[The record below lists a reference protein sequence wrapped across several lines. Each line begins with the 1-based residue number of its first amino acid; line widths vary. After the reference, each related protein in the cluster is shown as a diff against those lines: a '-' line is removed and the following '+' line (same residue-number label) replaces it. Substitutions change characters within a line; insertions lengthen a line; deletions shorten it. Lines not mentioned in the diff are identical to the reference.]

1 MNLLLVVAATLL
13 LCTPTL
19 SASGN
24 KISFRELFSMPLK
37 FEQIGSR
44 NYEQVTM
51 VFGASKSSTST
62 GTSIKMT
69 PDLAYNTITI
79 GSLDDLNWGIDCSDD
94 NSCSVK
100 AGTEHDCSRLGFS
113 AKCVNVDTF
122 LRFRNQSL
130 PSTTNKL
137 TVEMMINQDLWQPK
151 GQGVLGLGPK
161 SPLWTYMKN
170 EYDTQNSFIDFSLF
184 YRANELDVLISL
196 SNGNFKNAVFVANG
210 KGIAVDPFFLNM
222 STESNADSWILD
234 SVNFTKMIDG
244 KFIETAEKVC
254 LANGINSTIATNNYN
269 QLKTSIFNQL
279 CGNSGGC
286 SKANSDLTKV
296 QPWSFKLYNKSD
308 QDSFMDIVLKNDE
321 LINFDSSGNALLLVD
336 DLTNYPQICQGATL
350 AFGKFFLAAR
360 EVVIRYNKDNGVFL
374 IGFHSFE
381 PSLVFLIILLALAS
395 LIFIIFV
402 GVCISSIV
410 AKVKVY
416 VKEQQE
422 GSPVI
427 KEEGTIA
434 KENMQKK
441 LISINEA
448 EIEAQ

>member
-1 MNLLLVVAATLL
+1 MKLLAVVAAALL
-13 LCTPTL
+13 LSGPAL
-19 SASGN
+19 AASGN

-37 FEQIGSR
+37 FEQVGTR
-44 NYEQVTM
+44 YYEQVTM

-62 GTSIKMT
+62 GTSIKMI
-69 PDLAYNTITI
+69 PDLAYNAITI
-79 GSLDDLNWGIDCSDD
+79 GSLSDLNWGIDCSDA

-100 AGTEHDCSRLGFS
+100 AGTEHTCSRLGFS
-113 AKCVNVDTF
+113 ASCVNVDTF

-130 PSTTNKL
+130 PSTTAKL
-137 TVEMMINQDLWQPK
+137 TVEMMTAQDLWQPK

-161 SPLWTYMKN
+161 SPLWAYMKS
-170 EYDTQNSFIDFSLF
+170 EYDTQNNYIDFSLF

-210 KGIAVDPFFLNM
+210 KGIAVDPFFINM
-222 STESNADSWILD
+222 STPGNADSWILD

-269 QLKTSIFNQL
+269 QLKSSVFTQL
-279 CGNSGGC
+279 CGNAAGC
-286 SKANSDLTKV
+286 SKANSDLAKV
-296 QPWSFKLYNKSD
+296 PQWTFKLYNKTD

-336 DLTNYPQICQGATL
+336 DLNNYPQICQGATL
-350 AFGKFFLAAR
+350 AFGKFFLSAR
-360 EVVIRYNKDNGVFL
+360 EVVVRFNKDSGVFL

-381 PSLVFLIILLALAS
+381 PSLLFLVILLALAS

-410 AKVKVY
+410 AKVKAY
-416 VKEQQE
+416 IKDQQE
-422 GSPVI
+422 GSAVI
-427 KEEGTIA
+427 KEEAAIT

-441 LISINEA
+441 LITKPEG
-448 EIEAQ
+448 ELEAQ